1 MFDNSFTIFARRSV
15 KEAFKLDFPARSHQK
30 HLEAT
35 VEWLCAAQDS
45 QSDGGVSA
53 YYSITNGW
61 APSFIETTGYIIPTF
76 LKAHSHFPEKGL
88 ATRATRMAN
97 FLLEMQLPSG
107 GFRTYPPTQHPTSKP
122 TVFNTGQ
129 DILGLC
135 AYYEWGHE
143 KKYLTAAIKA
153 AQFLTKIQNSNGS
166 WTTYETD
173 TEPHTYHSRVGW
185 ALIWTGKLA
194 KKPRLIE
201 AGTKALEWVSDQ
213 QQPNGWLE
221 YSRLPGLDEEY
232 PITHTIAYAI
242 EGLWY
247 GGLILKNT
255 TYQQRAI
262 LTAQALYDVYQRD
275 GELWA
280 TYDKSWEPQSEYVCL
295 TGNAQIATLWWE
307 MAKAAKLPRFKKAAK
322 EVIDSLKTK
331 QDLNGSEAAK
341 GGIAGSYPVYGSIL
355 SGKGYCRCA
364 YINWAAKFFADALLL
379 AVNKK

>member
-1 MFDNSFTIFARRSV
+1 MSNNSLLIFARRSLRD
-15 KEAFKLDFPARSHQK
+15 ALKLDFPVKNHQK

-35 VEWLCAAQDS
+35 IDWLSAAQDS
-45 QSDGGVSA
+45 QTDGGVSA
-53 YYSITNGW
+53 YYAIKNDW

-76 LKAHSHFPEKGL
+76 LKATPYFPEKDLL
-88 ATRATRMAN
+88 ARAKRMAD
-97 FLLEMQLPSG
+97 FLLAMQLPNG
-107 GFRTYPPTQHPTSKP
+107 GFRTYPPTQHKSSKP

-135 AYYEWGHE
+135 AYYEWSQE

-153 AQFLTKIQNSNGS
+153 SQFLAKIQNDNGS

-173 TEPHTYHSRVGW
+173 TQPHTYHSRVGW

-194 KKPRLIE
+194 QKPKLIQ
-201 AGTKALEWVSDQ
+201 AGTKALDWVSEQ
-213 QQPNGWLE
+213 QEPNGWLK
-221 YSRLPGLDEEY
+221 YSLLPGLDEVH

-247 GGLILKNT
+247 GGLMLKNKQL
-255 TYQQRAI
+255 QQQAI
-262 LTAQALYDVYQRD
+262 LSAQALYDVYQKD

-295 TGNAQIATLWWE
+295 TGNAQIATLWLE
-307 MAKAAKLPRFKKAAK
+307 MAKTNHQPHFRKAAT
-322 EVIDSLKTK
+322 EVIKSLKSK
-331 QDLNGSEAAK
+331 QDLTGSSISK
-341 GGIAGSYPVYGSIL
+341 GGVAGSYPVYGSIL

-379 AVNKK
+379 SLDKK